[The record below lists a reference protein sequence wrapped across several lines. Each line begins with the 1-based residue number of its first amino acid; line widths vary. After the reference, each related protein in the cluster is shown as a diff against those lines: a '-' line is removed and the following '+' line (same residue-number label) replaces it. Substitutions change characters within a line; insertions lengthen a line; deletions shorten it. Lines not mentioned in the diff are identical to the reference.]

1 MMEKRQLLE
10 SQKELLRIKFARVKL
25 AQAEIDRTVDRIMGE
40 LGIPKQEL
48 SQWRI
53 SSNLEYFE
61 RIEIPKGSEEDKKN
75 Q

>member
-1 MMEKRQLLE
+1 MEKRQLLE